1 MVFCDTIVEN
11 NSIFLE
17 NLTSN
22 TSTDWKSSSAG
33 AYMIYSIPYTKPLL
47 KDHLYYYRCV
57 YKYTTS
63 NQKPTWCG
71 IYCQGGMSGT
81 SAIVNN
87 PQPNTEYTLSG
98 YAYMTSGTSY
108 TLWEGQI
115 YNGSSNA
122 ISGVTGYVKN
132 MVVYDVTS
140 LFQHLKAKGKVTDEN
155 SMVTWCNTNLYYHP
169 CGEAITTASPGGI
182 SAGAIGDNTKIVL
195 KSGGISCTPIECDG
209 MEWYSVSEQLR
220 NNTYFDSG
228 SGVYVYNNN
237 GNGTVTHTRVDAKA
251 QNSPFYPEHKYVLK
265 ITTNGSASPSCGGF
279 VAEHTAA
286 ANKYFIERFVAKVPV
301 GYNVTAAYNSQ
312 GTGNSVTYLTSR
324 AGTGNWEEYAILY
337 KCGSSGTFSTG
348 GHVYLI
354 PDSGYS
360 STSVTW
366 YLAYVN
372 NCDITSDKNL
382 AYYTALPDKEV
393 LKSEDTGKILC
404 NKLFSRYFN
413 TVNLFPNGD
422 GSDTSMTLPSGW
434 TWDKD
439 DIAGN
444 AKASIVQPKG
454 ASAGYLVGGKMGI
467 NPHYKYKISM
477 WVKCK
482 QDMSSFL
489 VAICPYVGNTALGH
503 SNVIYVPGTKTQLSA
518 DLVKG
523 ATQMTVKSNANWK
536 DVSYGHAGFRTSQ
549 YYTSWNDKGTSHGV
563 TSAGY
568 IQGTSGS
575 NIVTFKSAYN
585 GATIPAG
592 TVVVESRAGSN
603 YPYPIQKGHLPTDNN
618 WKYVEGYFGA
628 DNVAWDGSSANNA
641 WEAMPSGATHI
652 GLALNIYGNDG
663 SVPIKYA
670 DIKIEECG
678 PNDGERHMNIIQ
690 FKKFD

>member
-22 TSTDWKSSSAG
+22 TSTDWKPSSVG
-33 AYMIYSIPYTKPLL
+33 AYMIYSIPYTKPLI

-57 YKYTTS
+57 YKYTTT
-63 NQKPTWCG
+63 NQKPTWCS

-81 SAIVNN
+81 SATVNN

-98 YAYMTSGTSY
+98 HAYMTSGTSY
-108 TLWEGQI
+108 TLWEGHI
-115 YNGSSNA
+115 YNGPNNA

-140 LFQHLKAKGKVTDEN
+140 LFQHLKAKGKVTDEI
-155 SMVTWCNTNLYYHP
+155 SMVTWCNTNLHYHP
-169 CGEAITTASPGGI
+169 CGEAITTSSPGGI

-324 AGTGNWEEYAILY
+324 AGTGNWAEYAILY

-372 NCDITSDKNL
+372 NCDITSDTSL
-382 AYYTALPDKEV
+382 AYYTALPDKEI

-422 GSDTSMTLPSGW
+422 GSDTSMILPSGW

-454 ASAGYLVGGKMGI
+454 ANAGFLVGGKMGI

-489 VAICPYVGNTALGH
+489 VAICPYAGDRQLSH
-503 SNVIYVPGTKTQLSA
+503 SDVVYVSGTKTKLTA
-518 DLVKG
+518 DLVNG
-523 ATQMTVKSNANWK
+523 ATQMQVSSNANWV
-536 DVSYGHAGFRTSQ
+536 DRSYSRVGFRSSQ
-549 YYTSWNDKGTSHGV
+549 YYDSWNTVGTSNGNSS
-563 TSAGY
+563 TGL
-568 IQGTSGS
+568 IKGTSGS
-575 NIVTFKSAYN
+575 NIVTFKIPYS
-585 GATIPAG
+585 GSTIPKN
-592 TVVVESRAGSN
+592 TIVVESYDGGTW
-603 YPYPIQKGHLPTDNN
+603 PYPIQKGNLPTDNN

-628 DNVAWDGSSANNA
+628 DNVAWDGGSWG

-678 PNDGERHMNIIQ
+678 LNDGERHMNIIQ